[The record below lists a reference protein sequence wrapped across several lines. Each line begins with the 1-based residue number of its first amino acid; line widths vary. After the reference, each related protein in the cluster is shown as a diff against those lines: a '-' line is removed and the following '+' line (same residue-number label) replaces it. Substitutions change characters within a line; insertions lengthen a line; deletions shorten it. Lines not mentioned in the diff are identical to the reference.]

1 MGQTWQGPA
10 LLTLL
15 CQFQPLYSVSHDF
28 WSLKMKGSKGTGI
41 VVAIWHY
48 AGIILFE
55 PSRLAS
61 GAFIFLLKM
70 FPAAIPQFQW
80 IGQPWFSW
88 KSKRISVSPGSLFVL
103 QWLCIQYQLQLIFAR
118 FFFFLLLSGY
128 LSWSIQHVPKPT
140 FSSNEGPYLEQGNT
154 NSLSSLILGMKFS

>member
-28 WSLKMKGSKGTGI
+28 WSLEIKGNKGTGI

-55 PSRLAS
+55 PSRLSS

-70 FPAAIPQFQW
+70 FPSAIPQFQW

-88 KSKRISVSPGSLFVL
+88 KSKCISVSPGSLFVL

-118 FFFFLLLSGY
+118 FFFLLGFFFCFCLGICLEVSNMFPNQ
-128 LSWSIQHVPKPT
+128 LFHLIRAHIWSKET
-140 FSSNEGPYLEQGNT
+140 
-154 NSLSSLILGMKFS
+154 LILSPS